1 MLNKNIILLIF
12 LIVLLVTN
20 VVIFLT
26 NRSQVEAQTSSLEY
40 VSEETCGRCH
50 KEKLK
55 DYLDSSHYYSFET
68 LMDIGEENNPK
79 CLPCHT
85 TGYRKPGGFV
95 DSKTTPGLGRI
106 GCQACHGP
114 GSAHIKPD
122 LSKEQR
128 KQTINQ
134 VPVNYCIVCH
144 KIHSHHDLGKK
155 SIPYLKKKVANIQ
168 NKINKLNK

>member
-1 MLNKNIILLIF
+1 MRKIIFILLIF
-12 LIVLLVTN
+12 TFLITGVILLRN
-20 VVIFLT
+20 LF
-26 NRSQVEAQTSSLEY
+26 QVEAQTSSLEY
-40 VSEETCGRCH
+40 VSEENCRRCH
-50 KEKLK
+50 MDKVK
-55 DYLDSSHYYSFET
+55 DHADSSHYYSLET

-85 TGYRKPGGFV
+85 TGYKKPGGFV
-95 DSKTTPGLGRI
+95 DSKTTPGLGKV

-114 GSAHIKPD
+114 GSEHIKPN

-134 VPVNYCIVCH
+134 VPNNYCIDCH

-155 SIPYLKKKVANIQ
+155 SIPYLKKKIDQIQ
-168 NKINKLNK
+168 KKINKLSK